1 MKTLTTQRLVLRPFK
16 MSDAPSV
23 ATLIGNYDV
32 AKMLSRVPYPYALS
46 DAQGFLKM
54 QIEESDPRR
63 NVFAIEVK
71 DGPDV
76 AVGAI
81 GVHGENE
88 PDGQAE
94 LGYWIGEPYWGKG
107 YVSEAARAVV
117 DFAFTDM
124 GLHTIVAGH
133 FVGNLGSRKILLKLG
148 FEDVDIAKRHS
159 AARGQDVDCAN
170 LVLPRAKW
178 ESAK

>member
-1 MKTLTTQRLVLRPFK
+1 MKILETDRLILRPFK
-16 MSDAPSV
+16 MSDAQSV

-46 DAQGFLKM
+46 DAEGFLKM
-54 QIEESDPRR
+54 QIDEIEPRR
-63 NVFAIEVK
+63 NVFAIEIK
-71 DGPDV
+71 DGPEV

-88 PDGQAE
+88 PEGQAE
-94 LGYWIGEPYWGKG
+94 LGYWIGEPYWGQG
-107 YVSEAARAVV
+107 YVSEAARQVV
-117 DFAFTDM
+117 AFAFTDM

-133 FVGNLGSRKILLKLG
+133 FVGNMGSRKILLGLG

-159 AARGQDVDCAN
+159 TARGQDVDCAN
-170 LVLPRAKW
+170 LVLSRSKW
-178 ESAK
+178 ENAK